1 MTKSK
6 NSINYPPLFASA
18 KYYSKEDFQF
28 PVTAVSKIVT
38 SQTVLKKNSG
48 ITLLYFRDSNGKIVV
63 NTREYPVSR
72 GTLMCLGAYH
82 YFQFLPEDEPM
93 KVEQC
98 RFSYDTFLYMA
109 ANPYYH
115 FSELTLTTEP
125 LTAHLTGELRDRTEK
140 VVDALVETSARH
152 RQKGGMTEFLLSMRL
167 MGFLQKTFFRKP
179 EKY

>member
-98 RFSYDTFLYMA
+98 RFSYDTFLVYGSQSLLPFLGTDPGYRA
-109 ANPYYH
+109 PDRA
-115 FSELTLTTEP
+115 SDRG
-125 LTAHLTGELRDRTEK
+125 TAGSHG
-140 VVDALVETSARH
+140 
-152 RQKGGMTEFLLSMRL
+152 KGGRRP
-167 MGFLQKTFFRKP
+167 G
-179 EKY
+179 

>member
-63 NTREYPVSR
+63 NTRGISGKPGHAYVSGGLPLFPVPARRRTHEGRTVPLQLRHLPIYGSQSLLPFLGTDPGYRAPDRASDR
-72 GTLMCLGAYH
+72 GTAGSH
-82 YFQFLPEDEPM
+82 GEGGRRPGRDVRTSPPERRND
-93 KVEQC
+93 
-98 RFSYDTFLYMA
+98 
-109 ANPYYH
+109 
-115 FSELTLTTEP
+115 
-125 LTAHLTGELRDRTEK
+125 
-140 VVDALVETSARH
+140 
-152 RQKGGMTEFLLSMRL
+152 
-167 MGFLQKTFFRKP
+167 
-179 EKY
+179 

>member
-72 GTLMCLGAYH
+72 GDAYVLGR
-82 YFQFLPEDEPM
+82 LPLFPVLSGRRAHEGRT
-93 KVEQC
+93 V
-98 RFSYDTFLYMA
+98 
-109 ANPYYH
+109 
-115 FSELTLTTEP
+115 P
-125 LTAHLTGELRDRTEK
+125 L
-140 VVDALVETSARH
+140 
-152 RQKGGMTEFLLSMRL
+152 
-167 MGFLQKTFFRKP
+167 
-179 EKY
+179 

>member
-82 YFQFLPEDEPM
+82 YFQFFPGDALVTTPSFIWP
-93 KVEQC
+93 
-98 RFSYDTFLYMA
+98 
-109 ANPYYH
+109 
-115 FSELTLTTEP
+115 LTLTTISQNWP
-125 LTAHLTGELRDRTEK
+125 WQQ
-140 VVDALVETSARH
+140 S
-152 RQKGGMTEFLLSMRL
+152 
-167 MGFLQKTFFRKP
+167 P
-179 EKY
+179 